1 MTTEKENIIN
11 DKNTKGGKKDKEFK
25 RSMELAQKI
34 MKEVGLPKKVIQSFK
49 NGRIVRSRFMGM
61 TCDINANDVSV
72 IKKLDK
78 WGLAVYHVIHDG
90 YSFGSSASLSLR
102 EMGMEMTSYLYVLK
116 DISKDVY
123 LSDEDIECDQKCEII
138 IKEYVQQVLSLA
150 KQGCVSAY
158 VVNKTYNIDDM
169 GDIVVKAKNGGLVRI
184 G

>member
-1 MTTEKENIIN
+1 
-11 DKNTKGGKKDKEFK
+11 
-25 RSMELAQKI
+25 
-34 MKEVGLPKKVIQSFK
+34 
-49 NGRIVRSRFMGM
+49 
-61 TCDINANDVSV
+61 
-72 IKKLDK
+72 
-78 WGLAVYHVIHDG
+78 
-90 YSFGSSASLSLR
+90 
-102 EMGMEMTSYLYVLK
+102 MEMTSYLYVPK

-123 LSDEDIECDQKCEII
+123 LSDKDIECDQKREII